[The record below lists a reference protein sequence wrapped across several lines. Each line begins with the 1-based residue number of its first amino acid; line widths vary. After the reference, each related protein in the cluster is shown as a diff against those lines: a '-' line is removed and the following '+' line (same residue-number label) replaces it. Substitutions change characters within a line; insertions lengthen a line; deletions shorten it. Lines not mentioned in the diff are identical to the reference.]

1 MLSNDTYLIST
12 PIARAFPFSDLGVL
26 ICEMRRLIERDV
38 LRSFWISWTWQVK
51 RGSSG
56 PGRRRAISF
65 GTWDLTWKTEKDVY
79 HNAK

>member
-12 PIARAFPFSDLGVL
+12 PIARAFPFSDLGVF
-26 ICEMRRLIERDV
+26 ICEMRGLIEQNV

-56 PGRRRAISF
+56 PWQKEGHF
-65 GTWDLTWKTEKDVY
+65 LWDMGFDLE
-79 HNAK
+79 N